1 MHSSNLYLNTY
12 LCETK
17 ILANAQRQKHKQIMH
32 IRRKSEA
39 YTHTHTH
46 TECIY
51 FNAFM
56 GTFT

>member
-39 YTHTHTH
+39 LSHTHTH
-46 TECIY
+46 TECISIK
-51 FNAFM
+51 A
-56 GTFT
+56 